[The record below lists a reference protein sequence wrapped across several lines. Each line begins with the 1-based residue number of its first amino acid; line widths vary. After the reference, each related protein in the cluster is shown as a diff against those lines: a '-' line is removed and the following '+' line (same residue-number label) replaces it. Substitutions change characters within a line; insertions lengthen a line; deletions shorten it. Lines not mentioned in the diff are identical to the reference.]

1 MVLTSNNTWCL
12 IVNMMNTDKDKQLIL
27 SLGGVNA
34 VAKLLKYDLKKGG
47 IQRVSNWMTR
57 GIPAQVKVDFPQY
70 FMKKTRKES

>member
-1 MVLTSNNTWCL
+1 
-12 IVNMMNTDKDKQLIL
+12 MNTDKDKQLIL